1 MESLERFSEKLEQ
14 GTQGVREH
22 LCKGGGHKRGG
33 HFLCPPFKPPFK
45 KNIDTF
51 FNYVNYSII

>member
-22 LCKGGGHKRGG
+22 LCKGGGGTKGG
-33 HFLCPPFKPPFK
+33 
-45 KNIDTF
+45 TF
-51 FNYVNYSII
+51 CSPLLNHLF

>member
-22 LCKGGGHKRGG
+22 LCKGGGVQKGAL
-33 HFLCPPFKPPFK
+33 FVPPF
-45 KNIDTF
+45 
-51 FNYVNYSII
+51 